1 MWFVFYNIVY
11 VNFGFE
17 CIEVVIWFLNKNER
31 CIKVVR
37 YDRFGMFGYVVME
50 FLFFIN
56 FKEISI

>member
-31 CIKVVR
+31 CKVVR
-37 YDRFGMFGYVVME
+37 YDRFDMFGYVVME

>member
-11 VNFGFE
+11 VNFGLE

-31 CIKVVR
+31 CKVVR